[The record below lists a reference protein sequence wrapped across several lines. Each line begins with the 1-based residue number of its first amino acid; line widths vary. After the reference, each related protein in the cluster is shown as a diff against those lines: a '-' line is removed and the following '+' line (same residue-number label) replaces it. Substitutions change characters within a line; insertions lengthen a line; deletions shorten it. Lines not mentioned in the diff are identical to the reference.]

1 MRGWSTP
8 EARCQLVFGQV
19 LAEALINPPRRRMKV
34 QRTFWIP
41 AGLLALL
48 QAPAAAV
55 AIELSSPIG
64 CQLGVDCFI
73 QNYVDTDPA
82 PTWRDFN
89 CGGLTYDG
97 HDGTDFRLRNFVE
110 MQRGVEVRA
119 AAAGTVAG
127 VRNNVPDQGL
137 SDTEAIRNREC
148 GNGVLIDHE
157 DGWQTQ
163 YCHLKRQSV
172 VVVPGQSVKA
182 GTVLGQVGFSGKT
195 EFPHLHLTVRHRG
208 TVIDPFTAQP
218 SANGVCGASQGAG
231 LWRSE
236 SAPTYTATALLGS
249 GFTTELPNAEGA
261 RRGQFSEKSGS
272 HSAQQLAVWV
282 DIMGVRARDLMR
294 VVVSGPA
301 GEVVFRN
308 DGEFDE
314 PKVLAFRYVGKR
326 LASGLWPTGT
336 YTADL
341 ELVRDGKTI
350 LKESQTL
357 RLNPD

>member
-1 MRGWSTP
+1 M
-8 EARCQLVFGQV
+8 VFTNLFQIR
-19 LAEALINPPRRRMKV
+19 L
-34 QRTFWIP
+34 
-41 AGLLALL
+41 GLFALL

-55 AIELSSPIG
+55 GIELSSPIG

-73 QNYVDTDPA
+73 QNYVDTDPSLS
-82 PTWRDFN
+82 WRDFS

-97 HDGTDFRLRNFVE
+97 HDGTDFRLKNFVGI
-110 MQRGVEVRA
+110 QRGVEVRA

-127 VRNNVPDQGL
+127 IRNNVPDQRL
-137 SDTEAIRNREC
+137 SDTAAIRNREC

-163 YCHLKRQSV
+163 YCHLKQRSD

-218 SANGVCGASQGAG
+218 MATGVCGASRGTG

-236 SAPTYTATALLGS
+236 SAPTYTATAFLGS
-249 GFTTELPNAEGA
+249 GLTAELPNAEGA
-261 RRGQFSEKSGS
+261 RRGQFSGKNGS

-282 DIMGVRARDLMR
+282 DIMGVRARDLLR
-294 VVVSGPA
+294 VVVLGPD
-301 GEVVFRN
+301 GEAVFRN
-308 DGEFDE
+308 DGEFNE
-314 PKVLAFRYVGKR
+314 PKALAFKYVGKR
-326 LASGLWPTGT
+326 LTSGFWPIGT

-341 ELVRDGKTI
+341 ELVRDGTVI
-350 LKESQTL
+350 LQESH
-357 RLNPD
+357 RLELKAD

>member
-1 MRGWSTP
+1 MKFQH
-8 EARCQLVFGQV
+8 AV
-19 LAEALINPPRRRMKV
+19 L
-34 QRTFWIP
+34 IP
-41 AGLLALL
+41 VSLLALF
-48 QAPAAAV
+48 QAPVAAV

-73 QNYVDTDPA
+73 QNYVDTDPSSS
-82 PTWRDFN
+82 WRDFN

-110 MQRGVEVRA
+110 MQRGVDVLA

-127 VRNNVPDQGL
+127 VRNTVPDHGL
-137 SDTEAIRNREC
+137 SDTEAFRNREC

-182 GTVLGQVGFSGKT
+182 GTLLGQVGFSGKT

-218 SANGVCGASQGAG
+218 SANGVCGGSQVAG

-249 GFTTELPNAEGA
+249 GFTTELPNTEGA
-261 RRGQFSEKSGS
+261 RWGQFSGKSGS

-282 DIMGVRARDLMR
+282 DIMGVRARDLLR
-294 VVVSGPA
+294 VVVLGPD
-301 GEVVFRN
+301 GEAVFRN
-308 DGEFDE
+308 DGEFDA
-314 PKVLAFRYVGKR
+314 PKVLAFKYVGKR
-326 LASGLWPTGT
+326 LTSGLWPTGT
-336 YTADL
+336 YRAEL
-341 ELVRDGKTI
+341 ELVRDGTVI
-350 LKESQTL
+350 LDESHTL
-357 RLNPD
+357 KINPD